1 MPRRAARPE
10 GGVSGFKLLIGI
22 SHCRVTRGGGDTH
35 AAHSHTLTLAAASG
49 SGLKGEAALSCPV
62 LPCPRPAGPAR
73 SPAFAHR
80 ASGPGSGLGQL
91 KSRSRPRAPGSSE
104 TFRRAE
110 QPQAGFA
117 VGGQPGFALVNP
129 NQQLGEAER
138 RPARPGS
145 GERTH
150 LRGSAHR
157 RAVRPCWQVAR
168 RAGRCAGVEA
178 TDRGALGV
186 RRQRTW
192 PGRGPG
198 ALTGRPAGRSRST
211 SRRASWRVG
220 CAQPDGRNRES
231 LAGGQPSAG
240 TRPTGIVTKRQRLGT
255 QRATAPKGGTGRQ
268 AERCWDGERWRST
281 QTGRL
286 TGRRVSSQSHLA
298 DPFPFPAEP
307 DWTAKAPPGLWGEW
321 RSPVVGSCWVGSPV
335 SSPSPP
341 TSSPRGPKN
350 PLQATLGTGAL
361 ECQLLTCTCPLPV
374 QGPSGLPLAFGAM
387 LWILLTNELT
397 WKAGSPCPGRY

>member
-168 RAGRCAGVEA
+168 RARPLRRCRGHRQ
-178 TDRGALGV
+178 RGA
-186 RRQRTW
+186 RRQAPADLAWQR
-192 PGRGPG
+192 
-198 ALTGRPAGRSRST
+198 AGRAHRET
-211 SRRASWRVG
+211 RRPQQVHF
-220 CAQPDGRNRES
+220 PES
-231 LAGGQPSAG
+231 
-240 TRPTGIVTKRQRLGT
+240 
-255 QRATAPKGGTGRQ
+255 
-268 AERCWDGERWRST
+268 
-281 QTGRL
+281 
-286 TGRRVSSQSHLA
+286 
-298 DPFPFPAEP
+298 
-307 DWTAKAPPGLWGEW
+307 
-321 RSPVVGSCWVGSPV
+321 
-335 SSPSPP
+335 
-341 TSSPRGPKN
+341 
-350 PLQATLGTGAL
+350 
-361 ECQLLTCTCPLPV
+361 
-374 QGPSGLPLAFGAM
+374 
-387 LWILLTNELT
+387 
-397 WKAGSPCPGRY
+397 